1 MASTYNTVIDQGAD
15 WFLNVTWENVAGD
28 PIDITGYTAALQLR
42 TSPLARVVSLNLT
55 TENDGLAING
65 PLGLVSV
72 HATNEQTALL
82 TPQRYTYDLEL
93 YSSTDPVVVT
103 RLIQGTIEVSANTT
117 RE

>member
-15 WFLNVTWENVAGD
+15 WFLNVTWENTAGD

-42 TSPLARVVSLNLT
+42 TSPLARTVSLNLT

-93 YSSTDPVVVT
+93 YSSDNPVVVT

>member
-15 WFLNVTWENVAGD
+15 WFLNVTWEDVAGE

-42 TSPLARVVSLNLT
+42 TSPLARTVALNLT
-55 TENDGLAING
+55 TENDGLAITG
-65 PLGLVSV
+65 ASGLVSI
-72 HATNEQTALL
+72 HATNEQTAAL

-93 YSSTDPVVVT
+93 YSPAEPTVIT

>member
-15 WFLNVTWENVAGD
+15 WFLNVTWEDVNGD

-55 TENDGLAING
+55 TENNGLAIDG
-65 PLGLVSV
+65 PIGKVSI
-72 HATNEQTALL
+72 HATNVQTADL

-93 YSSTDPVVVT
+93 YSPTNPVVVT

>member
-15 WFLNVTWENVAGD
+15 WFLNVTWEDVNED

-55 TENDGLAING
+55 TENDGIAITG
-65 PLGLVSV
+65 ASGLVSI
-72 HATNEQTALL
+72 HATNDQTADL

-93 YSSTDPVVVT
+93 YSPANPTVVT
-103 RLIQGTIEVSANTT
+103 RLIQGTVEVSANTT